1 MSRWEGKYVI
11 GLTGNIAVGKSV
23 VRQML
28 QHLGA
33 YTIDAD
39 GLTHQAMAPGAPA
52 YQPIIEMFGKWVVQ
66 DDGSINRALLGSIV
80 FGHAEG
86 LAKLEAI
93 VHPVV
98 NQAIQTLVTRAKQP
112 VIVIEA
118 IKLLESS
125 LNGMVDSIWV
135 VDASPE
141 AQLQRLM
148 DKRRMSLDEAR
159 KRIVA
164 QGAQS
169 DKLPRANVIIMNDG
183 NVEDTWKQVQASW
196 NDVRRKLMGA
206 NLPSPATPTVNSG
219 VSSMSAP
226 TMASRPNATQ
236 PMPPRTSTGEA
247 PAIRKLGTGQLSPL
261 PSVQPLRPQPAA
273 PAPAADD
280 HGVHVKRGMPGN
292 AEAIAKFRTRVTG
305 RPTDRMEVMLAFGQ
319 KSFLLAVDQDD
330 NLVGLSGWQVEN
342 LITRVDEFYVDM
354 SVPREAV
361 IRVLVNA
368 IEDASRELQSE
379 VSFIFLPATTPVEVI
394 QSFLT
399 TGYNFLKI
407 EEVKFPAWRE
417 AAHEMLS
424 GEGQALIK
432 QLRTDRVLKPI

>member
-39 GLTHQAMAPGAPA
+39 GLTHQAMSPGAPA
-52 YQPIIEMFGKWVVQ
+52 YQPIVEMFGKWIVQ

-80 FGHAEG
+80 FSHPEG

-98 NQAIQTLVTRAKQP
+98 HQAIVTLVARAKQP

-118 IKLLESS
+118 IKLLESN
-125 LNGMVDSIWV
+125 LNTMVDSIWV

-148 DKRRMSLDEAR
+148 EKRKMSLEEAR

-164 QGAQS
+164 QGSQA

-196 NDVRRKLMGA
+196 NDVRRQLMGA
-206 NLPSPATPTVNSG
+206 NLAAPATPTVNANVSAMSG
-219 VSSMSAP
+219 QRTASAP
-226 TMASRPNATQ
+226 PAA
-236 PMPPRTSTGEA
+236 PRTATGEA
-247 PAIRKLGTGQLSPL
+247 PAIRKLGTGQLTPL
-261 PSVQPLRPQPAA
+261 PTVQPLRPQAQPQ
-273 PAPAADD
+273 PAPIDT
-280 HGVHVKRGMPGN
+280 HGIHVKRGMPGN

-379 VSFIFLPATTPVEVI
+379 VSFIFLPATTPVEIV
-394 QSFLT
+394 QSFLAN
-399 TGYNFLKI
+399 GYNFLKI